1 MNINFKRIS
10 IENVLFF
17 DIEAVRFTENLDP
30 NSKEFQ
36 LYQKKIRNRDTDELP
51 TEAETIA
58 DYEKRAALKM
68 GYTKIVTIGVA
79 FVRAGEV
86 YVKAL
91 TGEEKQVLKQLFEI
105 MGQFDFICGVNILGY
120 DLPQCYI
127 NAAKYF
133 DYTDIV
139 PDKFVTSGKKPWELK
154 YVIDLMDVARGTHY
168 ANMSL
173 DEMLYHFGLES
184 SKTDIDGSQV
194 SRVYY
199 EGGIDRIVEYV
210 KKDVFANVNLF
221 RALQFERPY
230 ADFIDRSG
238 TVTETREEKTA
249 LQRLYQKDYLADD
262 IKKELQVKL
271 KKAKPTKKDMAFI
284 QDILE
289 NVYNRTT
296 FMAED
301 SKEVRESK
309 LAEIQEF
316 LKTI

>member
-10 IENVLFF
+10 IEKVLFF
-17 DIEAVRFTENLDP
+17 DIEAVRQSETLDP
-30 NSKEFQ
+30 NSKEFE
-36 LYQKKIRNRDTDELP
+36 LYQKKIRDRETDELP
-51 TEAETIA
+51 SEEETIA
-58 DYEKRAALKM
+58 HYEKRAALRM
-68 GYTKIVTIGVA
+68 GYTKIVTVGVA

-91 TGEEKQVLKQLFEI
+91 TGEEKDVLKQLFEI
-105 MGQFDFICGVNILGY
+105 MGQFDFVCGVNILGY
-120 DLPQCYI
+120 DLPQCYV

-133 DYTDIV
+133 DFTDIV

-154 YVIDLMDVARGTHY
+154 SVIDLMDVVKGTHY

-173 DEMLYHFGLES
+173 DEMLFHFGLDS

-194 SRVYY
+194 SQVYY
-199 EGGIDRIVEYV
+199 TEGIDRIVEYV

-221 RALQFERPY
+221 RVLQFEKPY
-230 ADFIDRSG
+230 ADFIDRSS
-238 TVTETREEKTA
+238 VVEVREEKTA
-249 LQRLYQKDYLADD
+249 LQKLYQKDYLADD
-262 IKKELQVKL
+262 IKAELQEKL
-271 KKAKPTKKDMAFI
+271 SKRKPTKKDMAFI

-301 SKEVRESK
+301 SPEVRQAK